1 MEKNIEFKERGRER
15 EEGRTEQDREKEET
29 SFTERTEETEDDYDD
44 IRSRINSE
52 EAPTQSETNVGF
64 DDEADSELAG
74 QIHERA
80 INNAVKRY
88 NAIQALESLTDT
100 RFSITHGESSKGLI
114 DFISGDE
121 YSEKGNLIALKFK
134 GEDVKLTAKGKLDG
148 RSAKTANKNIVKAI
162 EDAKVEYEKSFDA
175 VADEGA
181 GLSLSDEARESV
193 RESVAGS
200 LEDLVWDRYGEISQS
215 DSDKNIEREIK
226 GIPYVDKNI
235 DYDNLEDQS
244 EKNQYDAKIAG
255 LKVDTEHWKN
265 LEEKEQDPTK
275 KLLYKTAKELC
286 IVKKSYME
294 VRANQRPE
302 SKEVQ
307 EMIREGAL
315 TNNLTRFER
324 FKRWAKENLVGVS
337 AVAISVAGVITTA
350 VVAGRNAV
358 KKGAKAV
365 GQFGKA
371 LANLAK
377 KAGPAIATILNILA
391 QVLTWGAKALEFLSR
406 NLWIVALFLTY
417 LVYDTVKERMK
428 NKKTKLNICI

>member
-1 MEKNIEFKERGRER
+1 MADIELDNIDKGRE
-15 EEGRTEQDREKEET
+15 EERSGQDREREET
-29 SFTERTEETEDDYDD
+29 SFTERTEETEDDYDN

-52 EAPTQSETNVGF
+52 KTPTQSETNVGF
-64 DDEADSELAG
+64 DDEDDSELAR
-74 QIHERA
+74 QIQNYG
-80 INNAVKRY
+80 INNAVQRY
-88 NAIQALESLTDT
+88 DAIQALESLTDT
-100 RFSITHGESSKGLI
+100 MFSITHGDSSKELI
-114 DFISGDE
+114 DYISDIK
-121 YSEKGNLIALKFK
+121 YSEKDDRLIALKFK
-134 GEDVKLTAKGKLDG
+134 GKDVKLTGKGKLDG

-193 RESVAGS
+193 RESVADS
-200 LEDLVWDRYGEISQS
+200 LEDLVLDKYDEISQN
-215 DSDKNIEREIK
+215 DLDKNIEREIK
-226 GIPYVDKNI
+226 GIPNVDKNI
-235 DYDNLEDQS
+235 DYDNLEDQN
-244 EKNQYDAKIAG
+244 EKDQYDAKIAG

-286 IVKKSYME
+286 IAKKSYME

-302 SKEVQ
+302 SEEVQ
-307 EMIREGAL
+307 EMIKDEAI
-315 TNNLTRFER
+315 TNDLTRFER
-324 FKRWAKENLVGVS
+324 FKRWSKENLVGVS
-337 AVAISVAGVITTA
+337 AIAISVAGIITTA

-391 QVLTWGAKALEFLSR
+391 QALTWGAKALEFLSR

-417 LVYDTVKERMK
+417 LVYDTIKNRMR
-428 NKKTKLNICI
+428 KK

>member
-1 MEKNIEFKERGRER
+1 MADIELDNTDKGRKEER
-15 EEGRTEQDREKEET
+15 SGQDREREET

-52 EAPTQSETNVGF
+52 ETPTQSKTNDE
-64 DDEADSELAG
+64 DDPTELEN
-74 QIHERA
+74 QILERA
-80 INNAVKRY
+80 ISNATKRY
-88 NAIQALESLTDT
+88 NAIQALESLTGT
-100 RFSITHGESSKGLI
+100 RFNVMHGESSKGLI

-121 YSEKGNLIALKFK
+121 FSEKGNLIGLKLK
-134 GEDVKLTAKGKLDG
+134 GKDVKLTAKGKLDG
-148 RSAKTANKNIVKAI
+148 RFAKTANKNIVKAI
-162 EDAKVEYEKSFDA
+162 EAAKVEYEKSLDT

-181 GLSLSDEARESV
+181 GFPLSDEARESV

-200 LEDLVWDRYGEISQS
+200 LKDLVWDKYDEIFQS
-215 DSDKNIEREIK
+215 DLDKNIEREIK
-226 GIPYVDKNI
+226 GIPHVDKNI

-244 EKNQYDAKIAG
+244 EKDQYDAKIAG

-286 IVKKSYME
+286 IAKKSYME
-294 VRANQRPE
+294 LKANQRPE
-302 SKEVQ
+302 SE
-307 EMIREGAL
+307 EALSMIREEA
-315 TNNLTRFER
+315 NVNDLTRFER

-337 AVAISVAGVITTA
+337 AIAISVAGIITTA

-377 KAGPAIATILNILA
+377 KAGPAIATILNVLA

-417 LVYDTVKERMK
+417 LVYDTVKGRMK
-428 NKKTKLNICI
+428 SKN

>member
-1 MEKNIEFKERGRER
+1 MADIELDNIDKGRE
-15 EEGRTEQDREKEET
+15 EERSGQDREREET

-52 EAPTQSETNVGF
+52 KAPTQSETNVGF
-64 DDEADSELAG
+64 DDDEDDSELAR
-74 QIHERA
+74 QIQDLA
-80 INNAVKRY
+80 IEKAVQRFD
-88 NAIQALESLTDT
+88 NIQALESLTGV
-100 RFSITHGESSKGLI
+100 RFDVMYGDSSKNLI

-121 YSEKGNLIALKFK
+121 YNSEKDDRLTALKFEGK
-134 GEDVKLTAKGKLDG
+134 DVKLTVKGKLDG
-148 RSAKTANKNIVKAI
+148 RFAKTANKDIVKAI
-162 EDAKVEYEKSFDA
+162 EDARKEYEGTADA

-200 LEDLVWDRYGEISQS
+200 LEDLVWNKHDEISQS
-215 DSDKNIEREIK
+215 DLDKNIVREIN
-226 GIPYVDKNI
+226 GIMPIDKNV
-235 DYDNLEDQS
+235 DYDNLEDP
-244 EKNQYDAKIAG
+244 NQKLLYDGQIKG
-255 LKVDTEHWKN
+255 LERHTKYFTD

-275 KLLYKTAKELC
+275 KHLYKTSKELC
-286 IVKKSYME
+286 IAKKSYME

-302 SKEVQ
+302 SE
-307 EMIREGAL
+307 EALSMIREEAR
-315 TNNLTRFER
+315 TNDLTRFER
-324 FKRWAKENLVGVS
+324 FKKWAKENLVGVS
-337 AVAISVAGVITTA
+337 AVAISVAGIITT
-350 VVAGRNAV
+350 VVIFGRNAV

-377 KAGPAIATILNILA
+377 KAGPAIATILNVLA

-417 LVYDTVKERMK
+417 LVYDTVKGRIKSK
-428 NKKTKLNICI
+428 N

>member
-1 MEKNIEFKERGRER
+1 MEE
-15 EEGRTEQDREKEET
+15 EQDREREET
-29 SFTERTEETEDDYDD
+29 SFTERTEETEDDYDN
-44 IRSRINSE
+44 IRSRLIRRRHLLKANRTTRTN
-52 EAPTQSETNVGF
+52 PTELEKQIQDFAIKKAVQRF
-64 DDEADSELAG
+64 D
-74 QIHERA
+74 
-80 INNAVKRY
+80 
-88 NAIQALESLTDT
+88 AIQALESLTDT
-100 RFSITHGESSKGLI
+100 RFSVTHGDSSKELI
-114 DFISGDE
+114 DYVSDIK
-121 YSEKGNLIALKFK
+121 YSEKDDRLIGLKFK
-134 GEDVKLTAKGKLDG
+134 GKDVKLTVKGKLDG

-162 EDAKVEYEKSFDA
+162 EAAKAEYEKSFDA

-181 GLSLSDEARESV
+181 GFSLSDEARESV

-200 LEDLVWDRYGEISQS
+200 LEDLVWDKYDEISQS
-215 DSDKNIEREIK
+215 DLDKNIEREIK

-244 EKNQYDAKIAG
+244 EKDQYDAKIAG

-286 IVKKSYME
+286 IAKKSYME
-294 VRANQRPE
+294 VKAGFRPE
-302 SKEVQ
+302 SEEALSMIQ
-307 EMIREGAL
+307 EEADA
-315 TNNLTRFER
+315 NDLTRFER
-324 FKRWAKENLVGVS
+324 FKKWAKENLVGVS
-337 AVAISVAGVITTA
+337 AVAISVAGIITTA

-377 KAGPAIATILNILA
+377 KAGPAIATILNVLA

-417 LVYDTVKERMK
+417 LVYDTVKGRMK
-428 NKKTKLNICI
+428 SKN

>member
-1 MEKNIEFKERGRER
+1 MADIELDNIDKGRE
-15 EEGRTEQDREKEET
+15 EERSGQDREREET

-52 EAPTQSETNVGF
+52 KTPTQSETNVGF
-64 DDEADSELAG
+64 DDEDDSESAR
-74 QIHERA
+74 QIEDHA
-80 INNAVKRY
+80 IKKAVQRFD
-88 NAIQALESLTDT
+88 NIRALESLTGT
-100 RFSITHGESSKGLI
+100 KFSVTHGDNSKELI

-121 YSEKGNLIALKFK
+121 YSEKRNLIRLKFK
-134 GEDVKLTAKGKLDG
+134 GEDVKLTAKCKLDG

-193 RESVAGS
+193 RESVADS
-200 LEDLVWDRYGEISQS
+200 LEDLVWDMYGEISQN
-215 DSDKNIEREIK
+215 DLDKNIEREIK
-226 GIPYVDKNI
+226 GIPNVDKNI
-235 DYDNLEDQS
+235 DYDNLEDQN
-244 EKNQYDAKIAG
+244 EKDQYDAKIAG
-255 LKVDTEHWKN
+255 LKVDIEHWKN
-265 LEEKEQDPTK
+265 LEEKEQDLTK

-286 IVKKSYME
+286 ISKKSYME
-294 VRANQRPE
+294 VRTNQRPE
-302 SKEVQ
+302 SEEVQ
-307 EMIREGAL
+307 EMIKDEAI
-315 TNNLTRFER
+315 TNDLTRFEK
-324 FKRWAKENLVGVS
+324 FKKWSKENLVGVS
-337 AVAISVAGVITTA
+337 AVAISVAGIITT
-350 VVAGRNAV
+350 VVISGRNAV

-377 KAGPAIATILNILA
+377 KAGPAIGTILNILA

-417 LVYDTVKERMK
+417 LVYDTVKERLKSK
-428 NKKTKLNICI
+428 N

>member
-1 MEKNIEFKERGRER
+1 MEENIEFKERGRER

-100 RFSITHGESSKGLI
+100 RFSITHGESSKGLT

-148 RSAKTANKNIVKAI
+148 RFAKTANKDIVKAI
-162 EDAKVEYEKSFDA
+162 EDAKAEYEKSLDA

-193 RESVAGS
+193 RENVAGS
-200 LEDLVWDRYGEISQS
+200 LEDLVWDKYDQISQS
-215 DSDKNIEREIK
+215 DLDKNIVREIN
-226 GIPYVDKNI
+226 GIMPIDKNV
-235 DYDNLEDQS
+235 DYDNLEDPNQKLLYDGQIKGL
-244 EKNQYDAKIAG
+244 EKH
-255 LKVDTEHWKN
+255 TEYFTD

-275 KLLYKTAKELC
+275 KHLYKASKELC
-286 IVKKSYME
+286 IAKKSYME

-302 SKEVQ
+302 SE
-307 EMIREGAL
+307 EALSMIREEVER
-315 TNNLTRFER
+315 NDLTRFER
-324 FKRWAKENLVGVS
+324 FKRWSKENLVGVS
-337 AVAISVAGVITTA
+337 AIAISVAGIITTA

-377 KAGPAIATILNILA
+377 KAGPAIATILNVLA

-428 NKKTKLNICI
+428 SKN

>member
-1 MEKNIEFKERGRER
+1 MEENIEFKERGRER

-88 NAIQALESLTDT
+88 NAIQALESLTET

-162 EDAKVEYEKSFDA
+162 EDAKAEYEKSLDA

-193 RESVAGS
+193 RENVAGS
-200 LEDLVWDRYGEISQS
+200 LEDLVWDMYDEISQS
-215 DSDKNIEREIK
+215 DLDKNIEREIK

-235 DYDNLEDQS
+235 DYDNLEDQN
-244 EKNQYDAKIAG
+244 EKDQYDAKIAG

-286 IVKKSYME
+286 VAKKSYME

-302 SKEVQ
+302 SEEALSMIQ
-307 EMIREGAL
+307 EEAR
-315 TNNLTRFER
+315 TNDLTRFER
-324 FKRWAKENLVGVS
+324 FKRWAKENITGVS
-337 AVAISVAGVITTA
+337 AVAISVAGIITT
-350 VVAGRNAV
+350 VVISGRNAV

-377 KAGPAIATILNILA
+377 KAGPAIATILNVLA
-391 QVLTWGAKALEFLSR
+391 QVLTWGAKALEFLFR

-417 LVYDTVKERMK
+417 LVYDTVKGRMK
-428 NKKTKLNICI
+428 SKN

>member
-1 MEKNIEFKERGRER
+1 MDDIELDNIDKGRVED
-15 EEGRTEQDREKEET
+15 EQDREKEET
-29 SFTERTEETEDDYDD
+29 SFTERTEETEDDD
-44 IRSRINSE
+44 IRSRISPE
-52 EAPTQSETNVGF
+52 PTVQTRVDLNDF
-64 DDEADSELAG
+64 DSTDLERRLAKDQQDKEMRREG
-74 QIHERA
+74 
-80 INNAVKRY
+80 
-88 NAIQALESLTDT
+88 AIQILRMLTGENLGDYGDNS
-100 RFSITHGESSKGLI
+100 RELFDGISEAKFSNKGKLT
-114 DFISGDE
+114 
-121 YSEKGNLIALKFK
+121 ALKYK
-134 GEDVKLTAKGKLDG
+134 GKDVKLTAKGKLDG

-200 LEDLVWDRYGEISQS
+200 LEDLVWDKYDEISQS
-215 DSDKNIEREIK
+215 DLDKNIEREIK
-226 GIPYVDKNI
+226 GIPHVDKNI
-235 DYDNLEDQS
+235 DYDNLEDQN
-244 EKNQYDAKIAG
+244 EKVQYDAKIAG

-286 IVKKSYME
+286 ITKKSYME

-302 SKEVQ
+302 SEEALSMIKE
-307 EMIREGAL
+307 ETER
-315 TNNLTRFER
+315 NDLTRFER
-324 FKRWAKENLVGVS
+324 FKKWAKENITGVS
-337 AVAISVAGVITTA
+337 AIAISVAGIITAT
-350 VVAGRNAV
+350 VMAGRNAV
-358 KKGAKAV
+358 RKGAKAV

-417 LVYDTVKERMK
+417 LVCDRMK
-428 NKKTKLNICI
+428 SKN